1 MVDFSISN
9 FKASINNNGILR
21 NNMFLV
27 NIARPTVLRNSGF
40 VLTREV
46 EIKSKTFDMLDIVTL
61 RCESVNL
68 PGMNLLTTDGI
79 YRYGYGPPE
88 KIPYGAIFT
97 DLSASFIVDRSG
109 SQFRFF
115 NVWMNNIYNVDSSK
129 GIGAVNPDTGSQT
142 FEMGYKGTYATD
154 ITIFVYNEQTDKV
167 LEMTLHEAYP
177 YQVNDVPLS
186 WSGRDDMI
194 LLNVAFT
201 YRNFVMKNVE
211 GLSKINILSLFG
223 IK

>member
-1 MVDFSISN
+1 MAEFNISN
-9 FKASINNNGILR
+9 FKSSINSNGILR

-27 NIARPTVLRNSGF
+27 NIASPSVIRN
-40 VLTREV
+40 
-46 EIKSKTFDMLDIVTL
+46 KFDLEFMSTQVTL
-61 RCESVNL
+61 RCESINL

-88 KIPYGAIFT
+88 KIPYGAIFS

-115 NVWMNNIYNVDSSK
+115 NIWMNNIYNVDSSK

-186 WSGRDDMI
+186 WSGKDDMV

-201 YRNFVMKNVE
+201 YRNFVMKNVD
-211 GLSKINILSLFG
+211 GLPKINILSLFG
-223 IK
+223 IN